1 MVPHLSKLW
10 VTSHQALME
19 RVYPE
24 WERTVVWFSDD
35 LWNVDRNGTETL
47 VSNYCVLLYIF
58 MLDLPANRFRRNATP
73 LSNFSLSI
81 ASLSNKTITDY
92 CGSATFVPS

>member
-10 VTSHQALME
+10 VISHLALME

-35 LWNVDRNGTETL
+35 LWNVDRNGTKPSYLIT
-47 VSNYCVLLYIF
+47 VCTVIVYIH
-58 MLDLPANRFRRNATP
+58 A
-73 LSNFSLSI
+73 
-81 ASLSNKTITDY
+81 
-92 CGSATFVPS
+92 